1 MEIDE
6 QFEMVSEK
14 IELLSK
20 ASNNFNALKTRFF
33 QFAFALII
41 GIVPLFYYLSPFN
54 DRKLDSIFAICITI
68 GIVISFTLLSR
79 IYWNYLRRKEFK
91 LMK

>member
-6 QFEMVSEK
+6 QFEMVNEK

-41 GIVPLFYYLSPFN
+41 NPTNPINLNNVSLFEKEDKGHTL
-54 DRKLDSIFAICITI
+54 IT
-68 GIVISFTLLSR
+68 VDPAFQAL
-79 IYWNYLRRKEFK
+79 EF
-91 LMK
+91 L